1 MTTTDDHPDDHPGYD
16 SPPAATDTGQHRQ
29 VTDAMVDAVAA
40 RVGADLASGV
50 TGPVQTMV
58 NATDPGRVHAVAAE
72 ASADLEDLQAVM
84 DLRVGLHGPAHAA
97 VAFTQE
103 LLNHPSW
110 DRVMLASVLAAALA
124 AAAGRGRDREPVT

>member
-50 TGPVQTMV
+50 TGGPVQTMV
-58 NATDPGRVHAVAAE
+58 NATDPGRVHAIAAE
-72 ASADLEDLQAVM
+72 AFADLEDLQAVM
-84 DLRVGLHGPAHAA
+84 DLRVGLHGRDHAA

-124 AAAGRGRDREPVT
+124 AAAGRVREPAS